1 MRSVFLFSF
10 SILWMTA
17 MLCISC
23 RASATEAP
31 DGPAGTEDLPSAA
44 RAVEPSIVLSPRMP
58 ERLSFAGEEVPL
70 QMFDVFES
78 LEKELIVN
86 AYLHSS
92 TMQCIKRAA
101 RFFPAIEPILKANGI
116 PDDFKYLCVIESS
129 LTQAVSPAGAAGFW
143 QFLKTTAAEFGLE
156 VNTEVDERYN
166 IDLSTAAACRYL
178 QSARDQFGSWT
189 MAAAAYNMGKAG
201 AARQVRRQ
209 RISNYYDLLLNDET
223 ARYVYRILALKV
235 IMEQPGTYGFTLQP
249 NELYAPIPCDT
260 VKVSTPVP
268 DLVKFAFDHGINYKT
283 LKIMNPWLRETT
295 LSNKRGKTYRI
306 LIPEAGFRPSVS
318 EMLDEASIRK
328 IESTQ
333 P

>member
-1 MRSVFLFSF
+1 
-10 SILWMTA
+10 MTA
-17 MLCISC
+17 VLCISC
-23 RASATEAP
+23 RASANEIP
-31 DGPAGTEDLPSAA
+31 DGPAAADDLQAA
-44 RAVEPSIVLSPRMP
+44 VQTDVPSIVLSPRMP
-58 ERLSFAGEEVPL
+58 DRLSFAGEEVPL
-70 QMFDVFES
+70 KMFDVSEA

-92 TMQCIKRAA
+92 TLQCIKRAA

-143 QFLKTTAAEFGLE
+143 QFMKTTAAEYGLE
-156 VNTEVDERYN
+156 VTTEVDERYN
-166 IDLSTAAACRYL
+166 IDLSTVAACRYL

-209 RISNYYDLLLNDET
+209 RVGNYYDLLLNDET

-235 IMEQPGTYGFTLQP
+235 IMEHPETYGFTLRP
-249 NELYAPIPCDT
+249 EERYAPIPCDT
-260 VKVSTPVP
+260 VKVSTPVT

-318 EMLDEASIRK
+318 EMLDEAGIRK
-328 IESTQ
+328 IESAQ